1 MTEWQRPIFPG
12 STVHVHHLNTRTLVF
27 IKSED
32 ATRNAAV
39 IHQYEPVIVNVL
51 VHGYL
56 LLRKNPRGHD
66 ALRDDPADESGSQGY
81 CDGRFGAHWFSMHL
95 LTFAHRLCQNHPR
108 SQPHMTKTCAL
119 ATAVALLTP
128 GWAGAEIL
136 NQSAGGFTVKV
147 TMNIHA
153 TPDDVYRRIV
163 RNVGD
168 WWNPAHTFSG
178 DAHYL
183 TIDPRAMGCFC
194 EKLPNLGSVR
204 HMEVV
209 MAAPG
214 EKLVMIGALG
224 PFQSLA
230 VTGSM
235 TIQLTPSEG
244 GVKLELTYAVAG
256 YLPAGMNTWAAPVDG
271 MLTEQV
277 TRLKNYVEHG
287 DPALKEDRPKQ
298 P

>member
-1 MTEWQRPIFPG
+1 MT
-12 STVHVHHLNTRTLVF
+12 
-27 IKSED
+27 KS
-32 ATRNAAV
+32 AALAAAV
-39 IHQYEPVIVNVL
+39 
-51 VHGYL
+51 
-56 LLRKNPRGHD
+56 
-66 ALRDDPADESGSQGY
+66 
-81 CDGRFGAHWFSMHL
+81 F
-95 LTFAHRLCQNHPR
+95 
-108 SQPHMTKTCAL
+108 
-119 ATAVALLTP
+119 LLTP
-128 GWAGAEIL
+128 GWTRAEIL
-136 NQSAGGFTVKV
+136 NQSANGFTSKT

-183 TIDPRAMGCFC
+183 TIDPKAMGCFC

-224 PFQSLA
+224 PLQSLA
-230 VTGSM
+230 VTASM
-235 TIQLTPSEG
+235 TIQLSAGEG
-244 GVKLELTYAVAG
+244 GTKLEATYAVAG

-271 MLTEQV
+271 VLTEQF
-277 TRLKNYVEHG
+277 TRLKNYIERG
-287 DPALKEDRPKQ
+287 DPAKQ
-298 P
+298 EQR